1 LGATSAAFGS
11 KDRTSTS
18 RSLEAMS
25 NVTTSVTKLLLT
37 VLCEEVT
44 VNYFDQT
51 VELLNGQPA
60 HGNVEDEF
68 SKKFAR

>member
-1 LGATSAAFGS
+1 
-11 KDRTSTS
+11 
-18 RSLEAMS
+18 MS

-60 HGNVEDEF
+60 HGNIEDEF